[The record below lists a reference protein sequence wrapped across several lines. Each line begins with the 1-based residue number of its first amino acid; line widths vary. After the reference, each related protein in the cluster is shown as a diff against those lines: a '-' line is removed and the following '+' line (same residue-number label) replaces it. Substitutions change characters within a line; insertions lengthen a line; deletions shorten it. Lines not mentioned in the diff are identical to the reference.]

1 MQPYRVRLLP
11 YRQQRSSRHTAT
23 YSCFIFI
30 DYTLTILWKN
40 APRLGLALLG
50 LGAALPAL
58 AQPGTYPRNGVY
70 DQRPGLY
77 AFTHATIQT
86 DYQTQLKDATLV
98 IREGKIVAV
107 GPSATV
113 KIPTGAVVQDL
124 SGKYLYPGLVDIF
137 TSYGVPEAKAP
148 ERTGRRGGPQF
159 DSQKAG
165 AFDWNQAIHP
175 EVNAAELFRVNA
187 EQAKAYRALG
197 FGAVLTQQP
206 DGLMRGTA
214 ALVSLNSDRKE
225 NEVLLLGRAASGL
238 SFDKGTSTQDYP
250 SSLMG
255 SIALLRQTY
264 LDAQWNQRN
273 PRREQNLSL
282 LALTQQKPLPALF
295 EVRDKNSALRADR
308 VGDEA
313 GVQYII
319 KGRGDEYQRLPELK
333 TTGATFV
340 VPVNFPE
347 AYQVEDVYD
356 AQRIAL
362 EDMQHWEQA
371 PANAARLRQ
380 AGVAFCLTAADLK
393 DKTKFWPNLRKAARY
408 GLSEQDILQA
418 LTATP
423 ARLLRAE
430 NAVGSLRPGLEANF
444 LVCSRPL
451 LAEDNVLLDNWVQ
464 GERYQLSTLPTDYRG
479 VYALQLVTA
488 DKILK
493 NEYKISADMRMLI
506 QGGKPETPELRVV
519 SAISGM
525 PADTARGTIMVSTEL
540 VTIVFNPEDKIKKK
554 PAKPNNDSR
563 PPTNQGATRLSGY
576 YDAETKTFRG
586 DGLLAQGLNEPGIPV
601 TWSARRLDEA
611 SRQARLDT
619 AKAPKPLVLGPV
631 TYPMGAYGLG
641 TAPAQEAVMIKNA
654 TVWTSEKAGK
664 LEGTDVLL
672 SGGKIQKIGKNLSAP
687 AGARTIDG
695 TGKHLTPGI
704 IDEHSHLAIAEGV
717 NEGTQAVTSEV
728 RIGDV
733 IDPEDVGV
741 YRDLAGGVVAA
752 QLLHGSANP
761 IGGQSALIKMRWGA
775 TGQEMKIADAPGFIK
790 FALGENVK
798 QSNWGELNIS
808 RFPQTRM
815 GTEQV
820 FVDAFT
826 RAKQYEQEWAAYNK
840 LSKSAQAKAEAP
852 RRDLE
857 LDALVEILHDTRH
870 ITCHSYV
877 QSEINMLMGVS
888 DRMGFKVN
896 TFTHILEGYK
906 VADKMKAHGINA
918 STFSDWWAY
927 KNEVRDA
934 IPYNAA
940 IMHRVGLNVAINSDD
955 AEMSRRLNQEAAKSV
970 KYGGVPETEALEF
983 VTINPARMLHLDSH
997 MGSIAVGKDADVVLW
1012 NDNPLSIYAKAENT
1026 FVDGREYFSLKRD
1039 TELRQQRDRERQ
1051 RLVQAMLAARKAG
1064 APSQAPK
1071 EKATTHWSCDTL
1083 GQEGEASK

>member
-1 MQPYRVRLLP
+1 MFTTFSLGQQLAFPYSFP
-11 YRQQRSSRHTAT
+11 
-23 YSCFIFI
+23 I
-30 DYTLTILWKN
+30 DQTLTPFRKTL
-40 APRLGLALLG
+40 PRLGLALLG
-50 LGAALPAL
+50 LGAAYPAL

-70 DQRPGLY
+70 DERPGLY
-77 AFTHATIQT
+77 AFTHATIQA
-86 DYQTQLKDATLV
+86 DYQTRLTDATLV
-98 IREGKIVAV
+98 IRDGRVVAL
-107 GPSATV
+107 GPTASTKVPA
-113 KIPTGAVVQDL
+113 GAVVQDL
-124 SGKYLYPGLVDIF
+124 GGKYIYPGLVDIF
-137 TSYGVPEAKAP
+137 SSYGVPEAKAP
-148 ERTGRRGGPQF
+148 ERMGRRGSGPQF
-159 DSQKAG
+159 DSQKPG

-175 EVNAAELFRVNA
+175 EVNAAELFKVNA

-206 DGLMRGTA
+206 DGIMRGTA

-225 NEVLLLGRAASGL
+225 NEVLLLDRAASGL
-238 SFDKGTSTQDYP
+238 SFDKGTSPQDYP
-250 SSLMG
+250 GSLMG
-255 SIALLRQTY
+255 SIALLRQSY
-264 LDAQWNQRN
+264 LDASWNQRN

-282 LALTQQKPLPALF
+282 LALTQQKALPAIF

-319 KGRGDEYQRLPELK
+319 KGHGDEYQRLPELK

-371 PANAARLRQ
+371 PANAARLKQ

-408 GLSEQDILQA
+408 GLTEQDIVQA
-418 LTATP
+418 LIATP

-430 NAVGSLRPGLEANF
+430 SEVGSLRPGRQANF

-464 GERYQLSTLPTDYRG
+464 GERYQLSTLPADYRG
-479 VYALQLVTA
+479 VYAFRLGQQPEQKL
-488 DKILK
+488 
-493 NEYKISADMRMLI
+493 LI
-506 QGGKPETPELRVV
+506 QGSKPEAPELRVV
-519 SAISGM
+519 
-525 PADTARGTIMVSTEL
+525 PAAGDTVRGTILVSTEL
-540 VTIVFNPEDKIKKK
+540 ATLVYNPADKVKGKA
-554 PAKPNNDSR
+554 PRANNDSK
-563 PPTNQGATRLSGY
+563 PPANAGSIRLSGY
-576 YDAETKTFRG
+576 YAAENKTFSG
-586 DGLLAQGLNEPGIPV
+586 DGQLADGTPI

-611 SRQARLDT
+611 SRQARRDT
-619 AKAPKPLVLGPV
+619 AKTPAPLVLAPV
-631 TYPMGAYGLG
+631 TYPMGAYGLKA
-641 TAPAQEAVMIKNA
+641 APALGPVLIKNA

-664 LEGTDVLL
+664 LENTDVLL
-672 SGGKIQKIGKNLSAP
+672 SGGKIQKIGKNLAAP
-687 AGARTIDG
+687 AGARTLDG

-761 IGGQSALIKMRWGA
+761 IGGQSALVKLRWGA

-826 RAKQYEQEWAAYNK
+826 RAKQYQQDWAAYNK
-840 LSKSAQAKAEAP
+840 LSKGQQAKATETP

-857 LDALVEILHDTRH
+857 LEALSEILRDTRH

-877 QSEINMLMGVS
+877 QSEINMLMGVA

-906 VADKMKAHGINA
+906 VADKMKARGINA

-970 KYGGVPETEALEF
+970 KYGGIPETEALEF

-997 MGSIAVGKDADVVLW
+997 MGSIKEGKDADVVLW

-1026 FVDGREYFSLKRD
+1026 FVDGREYFSLQQD
-1039 TELRQQRDRERQ
+1039 QQLRQQRDQERQ

-1064 APSQAPK
+1064 APSQAAK
-1071 EKATTHWSCDTL
+1071 EKTPTHWTCDTL
-1083 GQEGEASK
+1083 GQEAEVTE

>member
-1 MQPYRVRLLP
+1 M
-11 YRQQRSSRHTAT
+11 A
-23 YSCFIFI
+23 
-30 DYTLTILWKN
+30 
-40 APRLGLALLG
+40 LALLG
-50 LGAALPAL
+50 LGAARPAL

-77 AFTHATIQT
+77 AFTHATIQA

-107 GPSATV
+107 GPTATV
-113 KIPTGAVVQDL
+113 KIPAGAVVQDL

-137 TSYGVPEAKAP
+137 TSYGVPEVKEL
-148 ERTGRRGGPQF
+148 ERRGRRGAGPQF
-159 DSQKAG
+159 DSQKPG

-175 EVNAAELFRVNA
+175 EVNAAELFKINA

-206 DGLMRGTA
+206 DGIMRGTA

-225 NEVLLLGRAASGL
+225 NEVLLLDRAASGL

-250 SSLMG
+250 GSLMG
-255 SIALLRQTY
+255 SIALLRQSY
-264 LDAQWNQRN
+264 IDAAWNQRN

-282 LALTQQKPLPALF
+282 LALTQQKALPAVF

-319 KGRGDEYQRLPELK
+319 KGRGDEYQRLPELR

-371 PANAARLRQ
+371 PANAARLKQ
-380 AGVAFCLTAADLK
+380 AGVAFCFTAADLK

-408 GLSEQDILQA
+408 GLSEQDIVQA

-423 ARLLRAE
+423 ARLLHAE

-451 LAEDNVLLDNWVQ
+451 LADDNVLLDNWVQ

-479 VYALQLVTA
+479 VYTFRLGQQP
-488 DKILK
+488 
-493 NEYKISADMRMLI
+493 EMRLLI
-506 QGGKPETPELRVV
+506 QGSKPETPELRVV
-519 SAISGM
+519 PTAG
-525 PADTARGTIMVSTEL
+525 DTVRGTILVSTEL
-540 VTIVFNPEDKIKKK
+540 ATLVYNLADKTNKKA
-554 PAKPNNDSR
+554 AKPNNDSK
-563 PPTNQGATRLSGY
+563 PPANSGSVRLSGY
-576 YDAETKTFRG
+576 YAVENKSFSG
-586 DGLLAQGLNEPGIPV
+586 DGLLANGTPV

-611 SRQARLDT
+611 SRQARFDT

-631 TYPMGAYGLG
+631 TYPMGAYGLS
-641 TAPAQEAVMIKNA
+641 APPTLETVLIKNA

-664 LEGTDVLL
+664 LDNTDVLL
-672 SGGKIQKIGKNLSAP
+672 SGGKIQKIGRNLAAP
-687 AGARTIDG
+687 TGARTLDG

-733 IDPEDVGV
+733 IDPEDIGV

-761 IGGQSALIKMRWGA
+761 IGGQSALVKMRWGA

-798 QSNWGELNIS
+798 QSNWGELNIM

-826 RAKQYEQEWAAYNK
+826 RAKQYEQDWQTYNK
-840 LSKSAQAKAEAP
+840 LPKSQQAKAEAP

-857 LDALVEILHDTRH
+857 LEALVEILHDTRH

-877 QSEINMLMGVS
+877 QSEINMLMGVA
-888 DRMGFKVN
+888 DRMNFKVN

-906 VADKMKAHGINA
+906 VADKMKAHGVNA

-983 VTINPARMLHLDSH
+983 VTINPARMLHLDGH
-997 MGSIAVGKDADVVLW
+997 MGSIKEGKDADVVLW

-1026 FVDGREYFSLKRD
+1026 FVDGREYFSLQRD
-1039 TELRQQRDRERQ
+1039 QQLRQQRDQERQ

-1064 APSQAPK
+1064 APSQAAK
-1071 EKATTHWSCDTL
+1071 EKAITHWTCDTL
-1083 GQEGEASK
+1083 GQAGELSE

>member
-1 MQPYRVRLLP
+1 L
-11 YRQQRSSRHTAT
+11 
-23 YSCFIFI
+23 
-30 DYTLTILWKN
+30 TLFWKN

-107 GPSATV
+107 GPSAMV

-175 EVNAAELFRVNA
+175 EVNAAELFKVNA

-225 NEVLLLGRAASGL
+225 NEVLLLDRVASGL

-282 LALTQQKPLPALF
+282 LALTQQKALPALF

-371 PANAARLRQ
+371 PANAARLKQ
-380 AGVAFCLTAADLK
+380 AGIAFCLTAADLK
-393 DKTKFWPNLRKAARY
+393 DKTKFWPNLRKATRY
-408 GLSEQDILQA
+408 GLTEQDILQA

-479 VYALQLVTA
+479 VYTFKLGQQP
-488 DKILK
+488 
-493 NEYKISADMRMLI
+493 EMRLLI

-519 SAISGM
+519 
-525 PADTARGTIMVSTEL
+525 PAAGDTVRGTIMVSTEL
-540 VTIVFNPEDKIKKK
+540 ATLVYNLADKVKNKA
-554 PAKPNNDSR
+554 PKPNNDSK
-563 PPTNQGATRLSGY
+563 PPANAGAIRLSGY
-576 YDAETKTFRG
+576 YAAENKAFSG
-586 DGLLAQGLNEPGIPV
+586 DGQLADGTPV

-641 TAPAQEAVMIKNA
+641 AAPAQEAVLIKNA

-672 SGGKIQKIGKNLSAP
+672 SGGKIQKVGKNLTAP

-775 TGQEMKIADAPGFIK
+775 TGQQMKIADAPGFIK

-826 RAKQYEQEWAAYNK
+826 RAKQYEQEWQAYNK

-970 KYGGVPETEALEF
+970 KYGGVPETDALEF

-1039 TELRQQRDRERQ
+1039 AELRQQRDRERQ

-1064 APSQAPK
+1064 APSQPPTAGSRP
-1071 EKATTHWSCDTL
+1071 TGHWTCDTI
-1083 GQEGEASK
+1083 GEVAELSK

>member
-1 MQPYRVRLLP
+1 L
-11 YRQQRSSRHTAT
+11 
-23 YSCFIFI
+23 
-30 DYTLTILWKN
+30 TLFWKN

-175 EVNAAELFRVNA
+175 EVNAAELFKVNA

-206 DGLMRGTA
+206 DGIMRGTA

-225 NEVLLLGRAASGL
+225 NEVLLLDRVASGL

-282 LALTQQKPLPALF
+282 LALTQQKALPALF

-371 PANAARLRQ
+371 PANAARLKQ
-380 AGVAFCLTAADLK
+380 AGIAFCLTAADLK
-393 DKTKFWPNLRKAARY
+393 DKTKFWPNLRKATRY
-408 GLSEQDILQA
+408 GLTEQDILQA

-479 VYALQLVTA
+479 VYALEISTVNRGDAVVTV
-488 DKILK
+488 DGM
-493 NEYKISADMRMLI
+493 SALI
-506 QGGKPETPELRVV
+506 QGSKPETPELRVV
-519 SAISGM
+519 FA
-525 PADTARGTIMVSTEL
+525 PTDTVRGTIMVSTEL
-540 VTIVFNPEDKIKKK
+540 ATLVFNPADKVKNKKSR
-554 PAKPNNDSR
+554 PNNDSR
-563 PPTNQGATRLSGY
+563 PPASAGAIRLSGY
-576 YDAETKTFRG
+576 YAAEKKSFSG
-586 DGLLAQGLNEPGIPV
+586 NGLLANGTPV

-619 AKAPKPLVLGPV
+619 AKALKPLVLGPV

-641 TAPAQEAVMIKNA
+641 AAPVQEAVLIKNA
-654 TVWTSEKAGK
+654 TVWTSEKVGK

-672 SGGKIQKIGKNLSAP
+672 SGGKIQKIGKNLTAP
-687 AGARTIDG
+687 AGARTLDG

-733 IDPEDVGV
+733 VDPEDVGV

-775 TGQEMKIADAPGFIK
+775 TGQQMKIADAPGFIK

-826 RAKQYEQEWAAYNK
+826 RAKQYEQEWLAYNK

-1012 NDNPLSIYAKAENT
+1012 NDNPLSVYAKAENT

-1039 TELRQQRDRERQ
+1039 AELRQQRDRERQ

-1064 APSQAPK
+1064 APSQSPTAGSRP
-1071 EKATTHWSCDTL
+1071 TGHWTCDTI
-1083 GQEGEASK
+1083 GEVAETSK

>member
-1 MQPYRVRLLP
+1 MLTNSGTFGLRRRVLV
-11 YRQQRSSRHTAT
+11 
-23 YSCFIFI
+23 
-30 DYTLTILWKN
+30 
-40 APRLGLALLG
+40 LALLG
-50 LGAALPAL
+50 LGAALPSW

-86 DYQTQLKDATLV
+86 DYQTRLTDATLL
-98 IREGKIVAV
+98 IKEGKVVAV

-113 KIPTGAVVQDL
+113 KIPAGAVVQDL
-124 SGKYLYPGLVDIF
+124 TGQYIYPGLVDIF
-137 TSYGVPEAKAP
+137 TSYGVPEVKAP
-148 ERTGRRGGPQF
+148 ERRGRRDAGPQF
-159 DSQKAG
+159 ESQKAG
-165 AFDWNQAIHP
+165 AYDWNQAIHP
-175 EVNAAELFRVNA
+175 EVNAAELFKTNA
-187 EQAKAYRALG
+187 EQAAAYRKLG

-206 DGLMRGTA
+206 DGIMRGTA
-214 ALVSLNSDRKE
+214 ALVSLNTGRKE
-225 NEVLLLGRAASGL
+225 NEVILLDKAASAL
-238 SFDKGTSTQDYP
+238 SFDKGSSPQDYP
-250 SSLMG
+250 GSLMG
-255 SIALLRQTY
+255 SIALLRQSY
-264 LDAQWNQRN
+264 LDAEWNARN

-282 LALTQQKPLPALF
+282 QALTQQRPLPALF
-295 EVRDKNSALRADR
+295 EVRDKQSALRADR
-308 VGDEA
+308 VGDET

-319 KGRGDEYQRLPELK
+319 KSRGDEYQRLPELK
-333 TTGATFV
+333 ATGATFV
-340 VPVNFPE
+340 VPVNFPD
-347 AYQVEDVYD
+347 AYQVEDIYD

-380 AGVAFCLTAADLK
+380 AGIAFCLTAADLK

-408 GLSEQDILQA
+408 GLSEQDILRA
-418 LTATP
+418 LTDTP
-423 ARLLRAE
+423 ARLLRVQ
-430 NAVGSLRPGLEANF
+430 NQVGSLRPGLEANF
-444 LVCSRPL
+444 LVCSRSL

-464 GERYQLSTLPTDYRG
+464 GERYQLSTLPADYRG
-479 VYALQLVTA
+479 VYALQLTAA
-488 DKILK
+488 DKSNQARLG
-493 NEYKISADMRMLI
+493 SDTRLLI
-506 QGGKPETPELRVV
+506 QGSKPEVPELRIV
-519 SAISGM
+519 
-525 PADTARGTIMVSTEL
+525 PAAGDTVRGTISVSAEL
-540 VTIVFNPEDKIKKK
+540 ATLVYNPKDKVKGKAAPRSAASGK
-554 PAKPNNDSR
+554 TPADE
-563 PPTNQGATRLSGY
+563 GATRLSGY
-576 YDAETKTFRG
+576 YNAETKTFAG
-586 DGLLAQGLNEPGIPV
+586 DGLLAQGLNAPGIPI
-601 TWSARRLDEA
+601 TWTARRLDEA

-619 AKAPKPLVLGPV
+619 AKAPKPLALGPV
-631 TYPMGAYGLG
+631 TYPMGAYGLKA
-641 TAPAQEAVMIKNA
+641 APKLEAVLIKNA

-672 SGGKIQKIGKNLSAP
+672 SGGKIQKIGKSLAAP
-687 AGARTIDG
+687 AGARVIDG

-704 IDEHSHLAIAEGV
+704 IDEHSHLAISEGV

-761 IGGQSALIKMRWGA
+761 IGGQSALVKMRWGA
-775 TGQEMKIADAPGFIK
+775 TGQEMKIANAPGFIK

-798 QSNWGELNIS
+798 QSNWGELNVL

-815 GTEQV
+815 GVEQV

-826 RAKQYEQEWAAYNK
+826 RAKEYEKSWQAYDK
-840 LSKSAQAKAEAP
+840 LSKKAQAKVEAP

-877 QSEINMLMGVS
+877 QSEINMLLNVS

-906 VADKMKAHGINA
+906 VADKMKAHGTNA

-940 IMHRVGLNVAINSDD
+940 IMHHVGLNVAINSDD

-970 KYGGVPETEALEF
+970 KYGGLSETEALAL
-983 VTINPARMLHLDSH
+983 VTINPARMLHLDDR
-997 MGSIAVGKDADVVLW
+997 MGSLKEGKDADVVLW
-1012 NDNPLSIYAKAENT
+1012 TDNPLSIYAKAEYT
-1026 FVDGREYFSLKRD
+1026 FVDGREYFSLQQD
-1039 TELRQQRDRERQ
+1039 QQLRQQIQQERQ
-1051 RLVQAMLAARKAG
+1051 RLVQAMLGARKAG
-1064 APSQAPK
+1064 V
-1071 EKATTHWSCDTL
+1071 ATQPATAKTVGLWHCDTL
-1083 GQEGEASK
+1083 GQVAE

>member
-1 MQPYRVRLLP
+1 M
-11 YRQQRSSRHTAT
+11 
-23 YSCFIFI
+23 
-30 DYTLTILWKN
+30 
-40 APRLGLALLG
+40 LG

-58 AQPGTYPRNGVY
+58 AQPSTYPRNGVY

-86 DYQTQLKDATLV
+86 DYQTRLTDATLV
-98 IREGKIVAV
+98 IREGKVEAV
-107 GPSATV
+107 GPSASLKV
-113 KIPTGAVVQDL
+113 PAGAVVQDM
-124 SGKYLYPGLVDIF
+124 SGKYLYPGLIDVF
-137 TSYGVPEAKAP
+137 TSYGVPEVKAP
-148 ERTGRRGGPQF
+148 ERRGRRDAGPQF

-165 AFDWNQAIHP
+165 AYDWNQAIHP
-175 EVNAAELFRVNA
+175 EVNAAELFKVNA
-187 EQAKAYRALG
+187 DQAKAYRQLG

-206 DGLMRGTA
+206 DGIMRGTA
-214 ALVSLNSDRKE
+214 ALVTLNTERKE
-225 NEVLLLGRAASGL
+225 NEVILLDRAAAAL

-255 SIALLRQTY
+255 SIALLRQSY

-282 LALTQQKPLPALF
+282 QALSRQKSLPALF
-295 EVRDKNSALRADR
+295 EVRDKLSALRADR
-308 VGDEA
+308 LGDEA

-319 KGRGDEYQRLPELK
+319 KSRGDEYQRLPELK

-371 PANAARLRQ
+371 PANAARLAQ
-380 AGVAFCLTAADLK
+380 AGLPFCLTAADLK

-408 GLSEQDILQA
+408 GLSEQQLLQA

-423 ARLLRAE
+423 ARLLHAE
-430 NAVGSLRPGLEANF
+430 NEVGSLRPGLAANF

-464 GERYQLSTLPTDYRG
+464 GERYQLSTLPADYRG
-479 VYALQLVTA
+479 VYAFTVGQQPETRL
-488 DKILK
+488 
-493 NEYKISADMRMLI
+493 LI
-506 QGGKPETPELRVV
+506 QGSKPELPELRVV
-519 SAISGM
+519 AAPG
-525 PADTARGTIMVSTEL
+525 DTARGSLSISTEL
-540 VTIVFNPEDKIKKK
+540 ATLVYNPADKVRGKAA
-554 PAKPNNDSR
+554 PPRPSNDSK
-563 PPTNQGATRLSGY
+563 PPTTSGAIRLSGY
-576 YDAETKTFRG
+576 YAPETKTFRG
-586 DGLLAQGLNEPGIPV
+586 NGQLADGTPV
-601 TWSARRLDEA
+601 AWSARRLDEA
-611 SRQARLDT
+611 SRQVRRDT
-619 AKAPKPLVLGPV
+619 ARAPKPLVLGPV
-631 TYPMGAYGLG
+631 SYPMGAYGQSA
-641 TAPAQEAVMIKNA
+641 APALETVLIKNA

-672 SGGKIQKIGKNLSAP
+672 SGGKIQKIGKGLAAP
-687 AGARTIDG
+687 AGARTLDG
-695 TGKHLTPGI
+695 TGKHLTAGI

-733 IDPEDVGV
+733 IDPEDVGI

-761 IGGQSALIKMRWGA
+761 IGGQSALVKMRWGA
-775 TGQEMKIADAPGFIK
+775 TGQEMKIANAPGFIK

-798 QSNWGELNIS
+798 QSNWGELNVL

-826 RAKQYEQEWAAYNK
+826 RAKQYEKDWLAYNK
-840 LSKSAQAKAEAP
+840 LSKSQQAKTELP

-877 QSEINMLMGVS
+877 QSEINMLLGVS

-906 VADKMKAHGINA
+906 VADKMKAHGNNA

-934 IPYNAA
+934 IPFNAA
-940 IMHRVGLNVAINSDD
+940 IMHRMGLNVAINSDD

-970 KYGGVPETEALEF
+970 KYGGIPEVEALEF
-983 VTINPARMLHLDSH
+983 VTINPARMLHLDER
-997 MGSIAVGKDADVVLW
+997 MGSIKVGKDADVVLW

-1026 FVDGREYFSLKRD
+1026 FVDGREYFSLTKD
-1039 TELRQQRDRERQ
+1039 QQLRQQRDQERQ
-1051 RLVQAMLAARKAG
+1051 RLVQAMLAARKTG
-1064 APSQAPK
+1064 APTQTPTARPVG
-1071 EKATTHWSCDTL
+1071 HWTCDTL
-1083 GQEGEASK
+1083 GEEKELSE

>member
-1 MQPYRVRLLP
+1 M
-11 YRQQRSSRHTAT
+11 
-23 YSCFIFI
+23 
-30 DYTLTILWKN
+30 
-40 APRLGLALLG
+40 GLALLG

-58 AQPGTYPRNGVY
+58 AQPDTYPRNGVY

-86 DYQTQLKDATLV
+86 DYRTQLKDATLV
-98 IREGKIVAV
+98 IQEGKIVAV
-107 GPSATV
+107 GPTATT
-113 KIPTGAVVQDL
+113 KIPAGAVVQDL

-137 TSYGVPEAKAP
+137 TSYGVPELKTP
-148 ERTGRRGGPQF
+148 ERMGRRGAGPQF
-159 DSQKAG
+159 DSQKPG

-175 EVNAAELFRVNA
+175 EVNAAELFKVNA

-206 DGLMRGTA
+206 DGVMRGTA

-225 NEVLLLGRAASGL
+225 NEVLLLDRAASGL
-238 SFDKGTSTQDYP
+238 SFDKGSSTQDYP

-255 SIALLRQTY
+255 SIALLRQSY

-282 LALTQQKPLPALF
+282 LALTQQKSLPALF

-319 KGRGDEYQRLPELK
+319 KGRGDEYQRLPELR

-371 PANAARLRQ
+371 PANAARLKQ
-380 AGVAFCLTAADLK
+380 AGLAFCLTAADLK

-408 GLSEQDILQA
+408 GLTEQDVLQA

-430 NAVGSLRPGLEANF
+430 SEVGSLRPGLQANF

-464 GERYQLSTLPTDYRG
+464 GDRYQLSTLPTDYRG
-479 VYALQLVTA
+479 VYTFRLGQQT
-488 DKILK
+488 
-493 NEYKISADMRMLI
+493 EMRLLI
-506 QGGKPETPELRVV
+506 QGSKPETPELRVV
-519 SAISGM
+519 PTAG
-525 PADTARGTIMVSTEL
+525 DTVRGTILVSTEL
-540 VTIVFNPEDKIKKK
+540 ATLVYNLADKTKNKA
-554 PAKPNNDSR
+554 AKPTNDSK
-563 PPTNQGATRLSGY
+563 PPANAGSVRLSGY
-576 YDAETKTFRG
+576 YAAESKSFSG
-586 DGLLAQGLNEPGIPV
+586 DGLLADGTPV

-631 TYPMGAYGLG
+631 TYPMGAYGLS
-641 TAPAQEAVMIKNA
+641 APPAQGAVLIKNA

-664 LEGTDVLL
+664 LENTDVLL
-672 SGGKIQKIGKNLSAP
+672 SGGKIQKIGKNLAAP
-687 AGARTIDG
+687 TGVRTLDG

-728 RIGDV
+728 RVGDV
-733 IDPEDVGV
+733 IDPEDVGI

-761 IGGQSALIKMRWGA
+761 IGGQSALVKMRWGA

-826 RAKQYEQEWAAYNK
+826 RAKQYEHDWQAYNK
-840 LSKSAQAKAEAP
+840 LPKSQQAQAEAP

-857 LDALVEILHDTRH
+857 LEALVEILHNTRH

-877 QSEINMLMGVS
+877 QSEINMLMGVA
-888 DRMGFKVN
+888 DRMNFKVN

-983 VTINPARMLHLDSH
+983 VTINPARMLHLDSR
-997 MGSIAVGKDADVVLW
+997 MGSIKEGKDADVVLW

-1026 FVDGREYFSLKRD
+1026 FVDGREYFSLQRD
-1039 TELRQQRDRERQ
+1039 QQLRQQRDQERQ
-1051 RLVQAMLAARKAG
+1051 RLVQAILAARKAG
-1064 APSQAPK
+1064 APSQGPR
-1071 EKATTHWSCDTL
+1071 EKAATHWTCDTL
-1083 GQEGEASK
+1083 GQEGELSE